1 MQKIPP
7 QGVTSHGQTVT
18 ILFADCGVPNSG
30 DPQRIVGGQLAGTGQ
45 WPWQVALL
53 ASRVGLDQVS

>member
-1 MQKIPP
+1 M
-7 QGVTSHGQTVT
+7 T

-53 ASRVGLDQVS
+53 ASRVGLDQVR